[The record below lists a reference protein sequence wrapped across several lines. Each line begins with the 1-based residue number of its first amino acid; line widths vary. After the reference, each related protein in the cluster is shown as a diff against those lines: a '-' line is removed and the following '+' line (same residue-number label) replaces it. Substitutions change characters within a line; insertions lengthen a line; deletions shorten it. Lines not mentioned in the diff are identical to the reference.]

1 MKQFLLLFAII
12 AGFSYSS
19 FAQGGPQ
26 RMTVEERVKL
36 VMEKFAE
43 FKLDAAKTKEV
54 DSVFTHYYKGQ
65 EKVRQE
71 LMGSGERPDPQVLRD
86 KMQPLVT
93 ERDDKLKGILTEEQ
107 FKKWKDEIEPSL
119 RPQRRPQ

>member
-1 MKQFLLLFAII
+1 MKQFLLIFFI
-12 AGFSYSS
+12 AAFSLSAS
-19 FAQGGPQ
+19 AQVGPQ
-26 RMTVEERVKL
+26 RMTIEERVKL
-36 VMEKFAE
+36 VMEKFTE

-54 DSVFTHYYKGQ
+54 DSVFTNYYKGQ
-65 EKVRQE
+65 QKVREE

>member
-1 MKQFLLLFAII
+1 MKQFALLFFLI

-36 VMEKFAE
+36 VLEKFAE

-54 DSVFTHYYKGQ
+54 DSVFTNYYKGQ

-93 ERDDKLKGILTEEQ
+93 ERDDKLKGILTDEQ

>member
-1 MKQFLLLFAII
+1 MKQFALLFFLI
-12 AGFSYSS
+12 AGFSFSS
-19 FAQGGPQ
+19 LAQGGPQ

-36 VMEKFAE
+36 VLEKFAE

-54 DSVFTHYYKGQ
+54 DSIFTHYYKGQ

>member
-1 MKQFLLLFAII
+1 MKQFTLLFFLIV
-12 AGFSYSS
+12 GFSLSS

-36 VMEKFAE
+36 VLEKFAE

-93 ERDDKLKGILTEEQ
+93 ERDNKLKGILTEEQ